1 MFKRTVVFWSATGML
16 LTMIYSGAAVGVQ
29 TGNVQTLMALSGFDD
44 QLEVLPNAVRNSFHE
59 LMVNDGV
66 VAPFEPVDIPK
77 MKKAV
82 ADVFETDALR
92 HTVVEELRSSM
103 SVNELDRLIQFY
115 SSERG
120 IAMRQSE
127 LENSILEHSDR
138 FQEWH
143 QQTGM
148 YGLDRERQNVIRDLE
163 HAMQATSGAVDAMI
177 GMQVAM
183 QVSLTPVLPTTEQM
197 TASQLLLAAQEQRPE
212 LTRIYRKSS
221 LETLAFVFREQSTE
235 SLSAYAAILSSEAGR
250 RYIEAVN
257 DGLTKGLF
265 NAAEKLGVSLQEIL
279 HGRIGQGA

>member
-1 MFKRTVVFWSATGML
+1 
-16 LTMIYSGAAVGVQ
+16 
-29 TGNVQTLMALSGFDD
+29 
-44 QLEVLPNAVRNSFHE
+44 
-59 LMVNDGV
+59 
-66 VAPFEPVDIPK
+66 
-77 MKKAV
+77 
-82 ADVFETDALR
+82 
-92 HTVVEELRSSM
+92 
-103 SVNELDRLIQFY
+103 
-115 SSERG
+115 
-120 IAMRQSE
+120 MRQSE